1 MHYNC
6 SRTTARN
13 GFTPLRKAVFLKSWL
28 CFNAPEL
35 LIIMTKKQKRK
46 SVDRENLSPMA
57 KLKLNQRIKS
67 TESMLSGDELDAFR
81 KLSQSEKRDVVKEVL
96 RKAANSAIDAEII
109 DYFKQLNSGNWDLDI
124 LDVNTYK

>member
-1 MHYNC
+1 
-6 SRTTARN
+6 
-13 GFTPLRKAVFLKSWL
+13 
-28 CFNAPEL
+28 
-35 LIIMTKKQKRK
+35 MTKKQKRK

-67 TESMLSGDELDAFR
+67 TELQLSGDELDAFR

-109 DYFKQLNSGNWDLDI
+109 DYFKQLNSGN
-124 LDVNTYK
+124 